1 MNLRLII
8 LEGYPNSNSKLYDND
23 LVILKTNSFDNK
35 RMVDL
40 VGYSYKE
47 ANNIL
52 KLMDVNYSIEGNGY
66 VYEQSVNA
74 GDDIGNDEIIV
85 KLKEKW

>member
-1 MNLRLII
+1 MLFR
-8 LEGYPNSNSKLYDND
+8 S
-23 LVILKTNSFDNK
+23 KTNSFDNK
-35 RMVDL
+35 KMVDL

>member
-1 MNLRLII
+1 MI
-8 LEGYPNSNSKLYDND
+8 
-23 LVILKTNSFDNK
+23 
-35 RMVDL
+35 DL